1 MVPHVNRQEVYAG
14 KRLNESIYDERIYGA
29 DIEEQDMVN
38 TSPIDFFEGNKP
50 GTAQSK
56 KFPLYQYS
64 MRYNEDL

>member
-1 MVPHVNRQEVYAG
+1 
-14 KRLNESIYDERIYGA
+14 
-29 DIEEQDMVN
+29 MVN